1 MLGTNR
7 GWWPGDVHQVPV
19 SLYQRSLVE
28 NITEHEQSVQ
38 FLTAPILLRSTLDMA
53 VSVLLRGLLALSV
66 ASHVVLPCAAM
77 MMSGRPEIGFIGY
90 GIPMYDVSVPPSQ
103 SSHWFTMLPSCA
115 DLNGD
120 D

>member
-1 MLGTNR
+1 MLGNNR
-7 GWWPGDVHQVPV
+7 GWWPGDVYQVPV

-103 SSHWFTMLPSCA
+103 SSVQDVAVMC
-115 DLNGD
+115 
-120 D
+120 

>member
-1 MLGTNR
+1 MLGNNR
-7 GWWPGDVHQVPV
+7 GWWPGDVYQVPV

-66 ASHVVLPCAAM
+66 VSHVVLPCAAM
-77 MMSGRPEIGFIGY
+77 MMSGRPETGFIGY

-103 SSHWFTMLPSCA
+103 SSVHDVAVMC
-115 DLNGD
+115 
-120 D
+120 